1 MLKANNDGFVK
12 RLAIGRLGGSLQR
25 NFAGIHVQGDLTA
38 LANDERSTLY
48 FANHVSSWDGTIAN
62 YISYMYLQQNSFI
75 MALEQTMVPRTTKAG
90 LFSVNPLDRFS
101 ATQTL
106 RYSVRLL
113 REVPRC
119 ALWIFPQGTLLPF
132 HKRPLRFQKGAAIIF
147 SQVKEVRLVPVAFY
161 YALIRHSK
169 PEAFV
174 RFGEP
179 LNLVP
184 DAHLSGLTNQLE
196 ACLVEN
202 LDKLSNDLTNYNIHS
217 FKTLIY
223 GKPSLRES
231 LVRMNRRQLAPLK
244 AWGRT
249 LDGSIEEYNFAVPS
263 SGSRKDIDSHRPP
276 QRKSIYTKS

>member
-1 MLKANNDGFVK
+1 MLKAHNDGFVK
-12 RLAIGRLGGSLQR
+12 RLLIGRLGGSLQR

-62 YISYMYLQQNSFI
+62 YISYTYLQQNSFI
-75 MALEQTMVPRTTKAG
+75 MALEQTMVPRTTRAG

-113 REVPRC
+113 QEVPRC

-132 HKRPLRFQKGAAIIF
+132 HKRPLNFQKGAAIIF
-147 SQVKEVRLVPVAFY
+147 SQVKEVRLVPVVFY
-161 YALIRHSK
+161 YALIRHSR

-174 RFGEP
+174 SFGEP
-179 LNLVP
+179 LNLTP
-184 DAHLSGLTNQLE
+184 HANLSSLTNQLE
-196 ACLVEN
+196 VCLVEN
-202 LDKLSNDLTNYNIHS
+202 LDKLSDDLTNCNIQS

-231 LVRMNRRQLAPLK
+231 LVRRNGQPSAPLK

-249 LDGSIEEYNFAVPS
+249 LDGSREEYNRVDE
-263 SGSRKDIDSHRPP
+263 GSTLLTGEPATRA
-276 QRKSIYTKS
+276 

>member
-1 MLKANNDGFVK
+1 MLKAHNDGFVK
-12 RLAIGRLGGSLQR
+12 RLLIGRLGGSLRR

-62 YISYMYLQQNSFI
+62 YISYTYLQQNSFI
-75 MALEQTMVPRTTKAG
+75 MALEQTMVPRTTRAG

-113 REVPRC
+113 QEVPRC

-132 HKRPLRFQKGAAIIF
+132 HKRPLDFQKGAAIIF
-147 SQVKEVRLVPVAFY
+147 SQVKEVRLVPVVFY
-161 YALIRHSK
+161 YALIRHSR

-174 RFGEP
+174 SFGEP
-179 LNLVP
+179 LNLAP
-184 DAHLSGLTNQLE
+184 NANLSRLTSQLE
-196 ACLVEN
+196 VCLVEN
-202 LDKLSNDLTNYNIHS
+202 LDRLSNDLTNYNIQS

-231 LVRMNRRQLAPLK
+231 LVRRNGLPSAPLK

-249 LDGSIEEYNFAVPS
+249 LDGSREEYDRIDG
-263 SGSRKDIDSHRPP
+263 GSTLLTGEPATRA
-276 QRKSIYTKS
+276 

>member
-1 MLKANNDGFVK
+1 MLKAHDDGLVK

-48 FANHVSSWDGTIAN
+48 FANHTSSWDGTIAN
-62 YISYMYLQQNSFI
+62 YISYMYLRQNSFI
-75 MALEQTMVPRTTKAG
+75 MALEQTMVPRTTRVG

-119 ALWIFPQGTLLPF
+119 ALWIYPQGTLLPF
-132 HKRPLRFQKGAAIIF
+132 HKRPLGFQKGAAIIL
-147 SQVKEVRLVPVAFY
+147 SQVEEVRLVPVAFY
-161 YALIRHSK
+161 YALIRHSR

-174 RFGEP
+174 SFGEP

-184 DAHLSGLTNQLE
+184 NTNLSKLTNQLE
-196 ACLVEN
+196 VCLVEQ
-202 LDKLSNDLTNYNIHS
+202 LDKLSSDLANCNTHS

-231 LVRMNRRQLAPLK
+231 LVLLKGRQLAPLK

-249 LDGSIEEYNFAVPS
+249 PSNRTLTGYEEYNIADE
-263 SGSRKDIDSHRPP
+263 GSTPLTGETATRA
-276 QRKSIYTKS
+276 